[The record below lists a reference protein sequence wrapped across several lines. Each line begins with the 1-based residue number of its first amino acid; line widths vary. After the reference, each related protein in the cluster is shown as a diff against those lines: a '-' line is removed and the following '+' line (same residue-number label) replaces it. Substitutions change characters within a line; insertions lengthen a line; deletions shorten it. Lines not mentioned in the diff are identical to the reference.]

1 MTLGKQ
7 QVGFGSV
14 RGMIVGNSNVGEM
27 EHVSDV
33 GDDWLLVWHIRE
45 SCEGPN
51 NWNVQAPFLGSNL
64 VACGLL
70 RSSMRVLLFQ
80 QTCER
85 YSNSVRL
92 PDGRIVYRPKL
103 VRQFL

>member
-45 SCEGPN
+45 SCEGPY
-51 NWNVQAPFLGSNL
+51 NWNVQAAFLGSNL
-64 VACGLL
+64 VASGLL
-70 RSSMRVLLFQ
+70 KVVCVLLFQ
-80 QTCER
+80 QTCE
-85 YSNSVRL
+85 SIPIL
-92 PDGRIVYRPKL
+92 CA
-103 VRQFL
+103 